1 MAKATNTLTQTQTAC
16 PSPALGEGKRKPQRF
31 RWTGITGFWSA
42 GQLLLEQGKIYDIN
56 RVDAEV
62 LSTWIS
68 SGAAAVIDDEKER

>member
-1 MAKATNTLTQTQTAC
+1 MARPTNTLTQTQTAG
-16 PSPALGEGKRKPQRF
+16 PSPAPVEGKRKPQRF
-31 RWTGITGFWSA
+31 RWTGPTGFWSA
-42 GQLLLEQGKIYDIN
+42 GQLLLEHGKTYDVN

>member
-1 MAKATNTLTQTQTAC
+1 MAKPTNTLTQTQTAG
-16 PSPALGEGKRKPQRF
+16 PSPAPVEGKRKPQRF
-31 RWTGITGFWSA
+31 RWIGITGFWSA
-42 GQLLLEQGKIYDIN
+42 GQLLLEHGKTYDIN